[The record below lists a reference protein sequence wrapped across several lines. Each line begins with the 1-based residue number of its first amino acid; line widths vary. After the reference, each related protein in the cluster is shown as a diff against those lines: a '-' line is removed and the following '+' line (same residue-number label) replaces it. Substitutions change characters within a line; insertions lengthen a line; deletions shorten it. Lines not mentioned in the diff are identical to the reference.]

1 MRDFIIIAHKALTR
15 GDFSLND
22 LPGSA
27 GRMDI
32 LCRCI
37 NSALFLSHDLR
48 RDVNIHLL
56 LLGEP
61 DPGKIIRF
69 EGENVRYLSPDERSA
84 ASLIKK
90 ALQKQAT
97 DIDTRSM
104 PGVFI
109 RNGDLKEL
117 LDQFKDRKLIYLRE
131 DGSDVREASE
141 MEDAVYILGDHQG
154 VTEEEESLIQDAKP
168 DIISVGPLAL
178 HSDHCI
184 ILINNEI
191 DRRK

>member
-1 MRDFIIIAHKALTR
+1 MRDFIIIAHRALTR

-32 LCRCI
+32 LCRCV

-61 DPGKIIRF
+61 EPGKIIRF

-90 ALQKQAT
+90 ALQKETT
-97 DIDTRSM
+97 DIDIRSM

-109 RNGDLKEL
+109 RRGSLPQL
-117 LDQFKDRKLIYLRE
+117 LSQFKDRKLIYLRE
-131 DGSDVREASE
+131 NGSDIREADRL
-141 MEDAVYILGDHQG
+141 EDAVYILGDHQG
-154 VTEEEESLIQDAKP
+154 VTEEEESIIEDTNP
-168 DIISVGPLAL
+168 ETISVGPLPL